1 MELKT
6 HPKKHPHGKIH
17 RPWNWTRVG
26 PAAVRSV
33 LALAITLAGF
43 ASQSF
48 AQDAKPASLNEKE
61 RATIVRIEDYLNS
74 IVTMEAR
81 FLQVSSN
88 GSYAEGKI
96 YLSRP
101 GKMRLQY
108 DPPVPVLIIVAKGNL
123 IYVDKELQQVS
134 YVDADDTPA
143 GFLVRENISLF
154 AEDLIITDLVREAQT
169 LRLSLV
175 RAEDPLEG
183 ALTLVLSD
191 RPMQLKKWVVT
202 DAQGITTTV
211 SLLGARFGAK
221 IDHELFV
228 FRDPRTNN
236 TWDKF

>member
-1 MELKT
+1 MQIRTIKRLSST
-6 HPKKHPHGKIH
+6 
-17 RPWNWTRVG
+17 
-26 PAAVRSV
+26 
-33 LALAITLAGF
+33 LALALALFVAAPQAQGQEATPAKLSEADRAAITRV
-43 ASQSF
+43 
-48 AQDAKPASLNEKE
+48 EE
-61 RATIVRIEDYLNS
+61 YLNS
-74 IVTMEAR
+74 VATLEAR

-88 GSYAEGKI
+88 GNYAEGKMS
-96 YLSRP
+96 LSRP

-108 DPPVPVLIIVAKGNL
+108 DPPVPILIIVAKGNL

-143 GFLVRENISLF
+143 GFLVREKISLF
-154 AEDLIITDLVREAQT
+154 ADDLIITDLVREAQT

-183 ALTLVLSD
+183 NLTLVLSD

-211 SLLGARFGAK
+211 SLLGARTGAT
-221 IDHELFV
+221 IDSELFV
-228 FRDPRTNN
+228 FRDPRTND

>member
-1 MELKT
+1 MQTKNLRRF
-6 HPKKHPHGKIH
+6 GL
-17 RPWNWTRVG
+17 VL
-26 PAAVRSV
+26 V
-33 LALAITLAGF
+33 LALLALTP
-43 ASQSF
+43 QSR
-48 AQDAKPASLNEKE
+48 AQDATPAKLSEAD
-61 RATIVRIEDYLNS
+61 RAAVQRIEEYLNS
-74 IVTMEAR
+74 VQTVDAR

-88 GSYAEGKI
+88 GSYAEGKM

>member
-88 GSYAEGKI
+88 GNYAEGKFH
-96 YLSRP
+96 LSRP
-101 GKMRLQY
+101 GKMRLEY

-134 YVDADDTPA
+134 YIDADNTPA
-143 GFLVRENISLF
+143 GFLVREKISLF
-154 AEDLIITDLVREAQT
+154 SDELIITGFTQEAQA
-169 LRLSLV
+169 LRLNLV

-183 ALTLVLSD
+183 NLTLVLAD
-191 RPMQLKKWVVT
+191 RPMQLKKWAVT
-202 DAQGITTTV
+202 DAQGVTTTV
-211 SLLGARFGAK
+211 SLLGTRFGTD
-221 IDHELFV
+221 IDPEIFV
-228 FRDPRTNN
+228 FRDPRN
-236 TWDKF
+236 TGAWDKL